1 MHRLLLG
8 LGLFIPAFAQTSSL
22 SGVVRDH
29 QSGVVANAVVALTNN
44 DTAAPR
50 KTLTTATGDFV
61 FPSLP
66 PGNYTLET
74 QMPGFRTA
82 SQQIRLQVNVP
93 LSVAVQLEVGQ
104 VTETINV
111 VGESP
116 TVNTQ
121 NATIGNAFTE
131 TQVRQLPLLTRNV
144 VELLSLQPGVTS
156 TGEVIGARRDQN
168 NITLDGV
175 DVNDNQSAGTT
186 SADRGFFAALPVPLD
201 SVQEFRVTIAG
212 QGADQGRSSG
222 GQVSL
227 VTKSG
232 SNQWHGSLYEFHRN
246 KSTAAN
252 DWFSN
257 RSGLKRENLI
267 RNQFGAS
274 FGGRIVKDR
283 AFFFLNWE
291 ERKDRSAS
299 AVLRTVPT
307 DSLKA
312 GIVTFRTNSGGIQTL
327 TPAEARQVD
336 PLGVG
341 ISSAMLSLL
350 KSYPAPND
358 PSAGGDRGLN
368 FGGYRFNAPLT
379 RNDRAYVAKMD
390 FHLDREARHTLML
403 RGTLGDNSRDQ
414 VLAQFPGQDP
424 AARTLDN
431 SKGLSARYTAVLSPS
446 LVNVFTFGYTRLGI
460 AQSGNGNPALAF
472 GGISSVE
479 NFTRGFGRFIPTAN
493 FVNDQTWTKNKH
505 TLQYGVNF
513 RFIQNDR
520 NSFATSFP
528 SYSFSRNTLRGLGAD
543 LQDSVNSYI
552 RQRSGNSALAVS
564 EALQVV
570 NAYGTLF
577 GVINQYSGT
586 YNFGIDGQAVPLGQS
601 IDRGFRTREL
611 DFYIQDTYKVRRDLT
626 LTYGLR
632 YSLFTPPFEVNGV
645 QVVPTVPLQ
654 NLFADRVGASA
665 LGIPGH
671 LLPTARVTYA
681 PGGPVNKG
689 AGWFGYDTNNFA
701 PRLNVA
707 WAPEFNGAAGRL
719 FGKGSVIRFGASM
732 LYDRYG
738 SDMIVNFDQSGS
750 PGLASQVT
758 QPRNTNFSDSFRYSG
773 GGLPALPPPP
783 AAGLPFTPPTI
794 VGGFGSFTGVASNL
808 VAPYSILLNM
818 TYARNLPGK
827 MMFEVGYVGRLSR
840 KGLVQQDFFQPLT
853 EFRDPRSGATW
864 AEASGILRDRFEA
877 GLTPAQVR
885 ANPALL
891 PPVPFFEN
899 MFPGA
904 ANRTFPGSATAN
916 YYFTNYSTYA
926 GSDLD
931 TLNDMDRERLP
942 NGSCISVFG
951 CNTFFALQNAGLRA
965 WVNAA
970 NANFHGGQLV
980 FRRPVTDGWGFD
992 FNYTL
997 SHSLDIVSA
1006 AESGAGNGGAVI
1018 QNSFNPKASYASSDF
1033 DIRHNI
1039 TANTVVEL
1047 PFGKGKPF
1055 LHSAPGWANHLLAGW
1070 QITALTRYRS
1080 GLPFNISTGGIYPT
1094 NYLSS
1099 STAILRPGAAFPA
1112 SGPGFDQNGNPS
1124 IFRNTNAVQAF
1135 IGQYPGRVG
1144 TRNLLRGAPLFNT
1157 DMSLGKYFPL
1167 PWEGHRIQV
1176 RAEAFNAFNNVNWG
1190 EPTRTLA
1197 NPGNFG
1203 QITATSVAAR
1213 VLQFALRYEF

>member
-1 MHRLLLG
+1 
-8 LGLFIPAFAQTSSL
+8 
-22 SGVVRDH
+22 
-29 QSGVVANAVVALTNN
+29 
-44 DTAAPR
+44 
-50 KTLTTATGDFV
+50 
-61 FPSLP
+61 PSLP

-121 NATIGNAFTE
+121 NATIGKAFTE

-750 PGLASQVT
+750 HGLASQVT
-758 QPRNTNFSDSFRYSG
+758 QPRNTNFSDS
-773 GGLPALPPPP
+773 
-783 AAGLPFTPPTI
+783 
-794 VGGFGSFTGVASNL
+794 
-808 VAPYSILLNM
+808 
-818 TYARNLPGK
+818 
-827 MMFEVGYVGRLSR
+827 
-840 KGLVQQDFFQPLT
+840 
-853 EFRDPRSGATW
+853 
-864 AEASGILRDRFEA
+864 
-877 GLTPAQVR
+877 
-885 ANPALL
+885 
-891 PPVPFFEN
+891 
-899 MFPGA
+899 
-904 ANRTFPGSATAN
+904 
-916 YYFTNYSTYA
+916 
-926 GSDLD
+926 
-931 TLNDMDRERLP
+931 
-942 NGSCISVFG
+942 
-951 CNTFFALQNAGLRA
+951 
-965 WVNAA
+965 
-970 NANFHGGQLV
+970 
-980 FRRPVTDGWGFD
+980 
-992 FNYTL
+992 
-997 SHSLDIVSA
+997 
-1006 AESGAGNGGAVI
+1006 
-1018 QNSFNPKASYASSDF
+1018 
-1033 DIRHNI
+1033 
-1039 TANTVVEL
+1039 
-1047 PFGKGKPF
+1047 
-1055 LHSAPGWANHLLAGW
+1055 
-1070 QITALTRYRS
+1070 
-1080 GLPFNISTGGIYPT
+1080 
-1094 NYLSS
+1094 
-1099 STAILRPGAAFPA
+1099 
-1112 SGPGFDQNGNPS
+1112 
-1124 IFRNTNAVQAF
+1124 
-1135 IGQYPGRVG
+1135 
-1144 TRNLLRGAPLFNT
+1144 
-1157 DMSLGKYFPL
+1157 
-1167 PWEGHRIQV
+1167 
-1176 RAEAFNAFNNVNWG
+1176 
-1190 EPTRTLA
+1190 
-1197 NPGNFG
+1197 
-1203 QITATSVAAR
+1203 
-1213 VLQFALRYEF
+1213 